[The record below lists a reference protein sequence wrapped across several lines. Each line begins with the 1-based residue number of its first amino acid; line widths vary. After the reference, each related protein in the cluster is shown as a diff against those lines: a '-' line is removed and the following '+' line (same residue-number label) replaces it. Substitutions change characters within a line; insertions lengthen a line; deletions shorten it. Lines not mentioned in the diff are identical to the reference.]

1 MIRNSLR
8 STTSR
13 CFQAL
18 LLLGLTMSAAWAA
31 EPAPH
36 TATAKYEVR
45 FMENMIDHH
54 AMAAQMATT
63 CEAKAVHT
71 ELAELCTEIRV
82 AQQQEI
88 ETMQSW
94 LLGWYGVSHAPEMT
108 PGAMRRMEK
117 LASLSAAEFEVE
129 FMETMIRHHARAIRE
144 GSMCL
149 ERAYHTELLDLC
161 ENIIVTQAMEIQLM
175 RTWLCDWYGIC
186 RKEQEEA
193 TA

>member
-1 MIRNSLR
+1 MTRNSLR
-8 STTSR
+8 STASR
-13 CFQAL
+13 CVQAL
-18 LLLGLTMSAAWAA
+18 LLGLMMTPAFAV
-31 EPAPH
+31 EPAPD
-36 TATAKYEVR
+36 TATASFEVR
-45 FMENMIDHH
+45 FMEDMIDHH
-54 AMAAQMATT
+54 AMAVEMATL

-94 LLGWYGVSHAPEMT
+94 LQSWYGVSYAPEMST
-108 PGAMRRMEK
+108 GAMRRMEK
-117 LASLSAAEFEVE
+117 LAALSGAEFEIA
-129 FMETMIRHHARAIRE
+129 FMESMIRHHAQAIRE

-149 ERAYHTELLDLC
+149 ERAFHTELLDLC
-161 ENIIVTQAMEIQLM
+161 ENIIVSQTMEIQLM

-186 RKEQEEA
+186 RKQQEEA